1 MYQFS
6 CGHVFSS
13 LKKIPKSESVGPDA
27 VSRGDRFLKPR
38 SAARWKVDKLLAGEE
53 EAF

>member
-1 MYQFS
+1 MYKFL

-13 LKKIPKSESVGPDA
+13 LKNIPRSETVGPDA
-27 VSRGDRFLKPR
+27 ISRGDRFFKPR
-38 SAARWKVDKLLAGEE
+38 SAACWKVDKLLAGEE